1 MVRGY
6 PDSYVTVKVHK
17 CKAGGSSPASPRP
30 AGSVSMLLTQADLIH
45 AAGSG
50 VALTL
55 AATPREERDPRLA
68 ETMRKAMLT
77 ATTVP
82 AAAEDPDEG
91 RDAAPPAARVAVHA
105 IALRA
110 LLTEASRV
118 LSRQS
123 DGCSVN
129 G

>member
-1 MVRGY
+1 
-6 PDSYVTVKVHK
+6 
-17 CKAGGSSPASPRP
+17 
-30 AGSVSMLLTQADLIH
+30 MLLTQADLIH